1 MRWPK
6 KSLIGIKNL
15 YSDKA
20 SFFLVE
26 TSISTIS
33 RLQIDLSLFYPNAEN
48 GEIWYDLFGGTPTN
62 ILLVGESVFG
72 PYTYGLFTIYRV
84 EIYNLQPITTLWT

>member
-1 MRWPK
+1 MAE
-6 KSLIGIKNL
+6 KSLIGIKNP

-33 RLQIDLSLFYPNAEN
+33 RLQINLSLFCPNAEN
-48 GEIWYDLFGGTPTN
+48 GEIRYDQFGETPTN
-62 ILLVGESVFG
+62 VLLVGESVFG
-72 PYTYGLFTIYRV
+72 HYIAICNYSYIY
-84 EIYNLQPITTLWT
+84 IQ